1 MVKKSQSDRLRVSHS
16 MLSDEFN
23 RMNESAISA
32 QTLTDSLKQTQS
44 VYQSYG
50 DKIGLSKKLVGLI
63 ENYEMRE
70 ELIFKTSVYLFFG
83 SAIYL
88 FLKRFYLNE
97 IVQMAIYLLY
107 DVVFSGIIRPI
118 LSTRIGPSEAYLMI

>member
-1 MVKKSQSDRLRVSHS
+1 
-16 MLSDEFN
+16 MLSDEFQ
-23 RMNESAISA
+23 RMNESAVSA

-44 VYQSYG
+44 VYQKYG

-70 ELIFKTSVYLFFG
+70 ELIFKISVYLFFA
-83 SAIYL
+83 SALYL

-97 IVQMAIYLLY
+97 IVQLGIYFVY
-107 DVVFSGIIRPI
+107 DIAYCSIINPI
-118 LSTRIGPSEAYLMI
+118 IKTRIGVREAYLIMEDQDQFFHIRIN